1 MIFLPKNFEILTC
14 ALRNTMQRLILKN
27 GIKEKYLINLRKI
40 HLAEALYSNQKL
52 PVNIYDYSLSLLK
65 AARDKK
71 AGTNK
76 GFDYSADFIDN
87 VIINPKLYTAVLL
100 SICNKSSRIS
110 LSSDRGKLVI
120 KAELNG
126 NFQFRK
132 IPDYTFLKEINSG
145 RLVVII
151 NAEKTKKPAI
161 KYETDSEYFLNPL
174 SVINIYL

>member
-1 MIFLPKNFEILTC
+1 MIFLPNNFEILTC

-71 AGTNK
+71 ADTNK
-76 GFDYSADFIDN
+76 AFDFFVSYLDR
-87 VIINPKLYTAVLL
+87 VIINPKLFTAILL

-151 NAEKTKKPAI
+151 DAEKTKKPAI
-161 KYETDSEYFLNPL
+161 KYETDSEFLLNPL